1 MVKPKEKLGFY
12 SFVAGSGYDIFLVL
26 KVAPEM
32 APEVRFQLRKWPKV
46 PFGAKMRIL
55 SLQDGIP

>member
-12 SFVAGSGYDIFLVL
+12 GFVARGEHNIFLVL

-32 APEVRFQLRKWPKV
+32 APGVRF
-46 PFGAKMRIL
+46 
-55 SLQDGIP
+55 